1 MPKKPVQEKIT
12 PCLWFDGQAEKAAR
26 FYVKL
31 LPNSRIDRVFRSPAD
46 TPSGQAGS
54 VLTVEF
60 TLAGRSYLGLNGGPL
75 YKFNEAVSFQI
86 HCENQKEVDR
96 LWSAL
101 KRGGKVLGCG
111 WLQDRWGLTWQIV
124 PRRLGELLKDPDR
137 GRAKRAMEA
146 MMPMVKID
154 IAALERAADGR

>member
-1 MPKKPVQEKIT
+1 MAKKLVQQKIT

-26 FYVKL
+26 YYVKL
-31 LPNSRIDRVFRSPAD
+31 LPDSRIDRVFRSPAD
-46 TPSGQAGS
+46 TPSGRAGS

-60 TLAGRSYLGLNGGPL
+60 TLAGRGYLGLNGGPQ

-101 KRGGKVLGCG
+101 KKGGKVLGCG
-111 WLQDRWGLTWQIV
+111 WLRDRWGLTWQII
-124 PRRLGELLKDPDR
+124 PRRLEELLKDPDR
-137 GRAKRAMEA
+137 GRAKRVMEA

-154 IAALERAADGR
+154 IAALERTADGR